1 MDLALRE
8 DKQQPRHRNS
18 RLSRTTPQTSYGS
31 SLDLW
36 LRKHKSLKPNRS
48 QIRGVTG
55 FILRPISAFVQLGES
70 LTTRKQ
76 RQTGH
81 QVKF

>member
-8 DKQQPRHRNS
+8 D
-18 RLSRTTPQTSYGS
+18 RTTPQSSYGS

-36 LRKHKSLKPNRS
+36 VRKHKSLKPYRS

-55 FILRPISAFVQLGES
+55 FTFRLISALVQLGES
-70 LTTRKQ
+70 LTTPKQ
-76 RQTGH
+76 RPRSS
-81 QVKF
+81 